1 MSFSSQLESMVTE
14 SAAKRMRALLTQ
26 PDFATNPVRAVWR
39 RLQWRL
45 HWKTHPHD
53 SVVLN
58 NWCDGIKIILP
69 RSGSAAQ
76 VFYREFSSP
85 GVVAFMR
92 KFVKPGMTILDIGA
106 HIGEYSLIAASL
118 VGSQGSV
125 HAFEPQ
131 PNLAEIISKNAVL
144 NGFSWIIVQPHAVT
158 DHIQNE
164 LFTSDPASGAG
175 WLAEKSEMQKILQVQ
190 TMTLDHFCE
199 EGVLEKIDLIK
210 IDAAGNELDALKGG
224 ERLLTGSSVPAL
236 IVKLYQP
243 EVTKDRFGYDS
254 RMILRLLRDWNYQL
268 YDLTLANPEPFSGIV
283 QGYCTPALAVHERSC
298 LGDKVL

>member
-1 MSFSSQLESMVTE
+1 MIAQSGT
-14 SAAKRMRALLTQ
+14 KRIRSLLTQ
-26 PDFATNPVRAVWR
+26 PDFATGPVRAVWR

-85 GVVAFMR
+85 GVVAFM
-92 KFVKPGMTILDIGA
+92 KSFVKPGMTILDIGA

-125 HAFEPQ
+125 NAFEPQ
-131 PNLAEIISKNAVL
+131 PNLAEVIIQNVKL
-144 NGFSWIIVQPHAVT
+144 NGFSWISVHQSAVT
-158 DHIQNE
+158 DCIRKQ
-164 LFTSDPASGAG
+164 LFTADPRSKAG
-175 WLAEKSEMQKILQVQ
+175 WLAEKTTMQEALNVQ
-190 TMTLDHFCE
+190 TTTLDHFCE
-199 EGVLEKIDLIK
+199 DGALEKIDLVK
-210 IDAAGNELDALKGG
+210 LDAAGNELDALKGG

-236 IVKLYQP
+236 VVKLYHP
-243 EVTKDRFGYDS
+243 AVTMSRFGYDS
-254 RMILRLLRDWNYQL
+254 AMTLRLLQNWNYKL
-268 YDLTLANPEPFSGIV
+268 FDLTSSNPVPFSGTV
-283 QGYCTPALAVHERSC
+283 QGYCTAVLAVR
-298 LGDKVL
+298 GRF